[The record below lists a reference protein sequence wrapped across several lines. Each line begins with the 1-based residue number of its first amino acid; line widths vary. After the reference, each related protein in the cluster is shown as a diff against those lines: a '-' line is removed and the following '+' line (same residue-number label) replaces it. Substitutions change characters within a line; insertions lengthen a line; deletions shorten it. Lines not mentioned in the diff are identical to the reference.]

1 MTTTNASLALASLRT
16 LADLPATVTI
26 RRDNVT
32 VSINGQVVSVMSA
45 GSTVDDLAAAIVAAG
60 KAIGPAT
67 VRRPV

>member
-1 MTTTNASLALASLRT
+1 MTDPMQTLRT

-45 GSTVDDLAAAIVAAG
+45 GSTVDDLAAAIVAAW
-60 KAIGPAT
+60 KVLDA
-67 VRRPV
+67 